1 MAQGSASGGV
11 GGGAR
16 NLGAPPIE
24 VEGKDQRKVALGAS
38 KDAMALFGEDE
49 Y

>member
-1 MAQGSASGGV
+1 MRGLV
-11 GGGAR
+11 GAR
-16 NLGAPPIE
+16 GLDAPPIE
-24 VEGKDQRKVALGAS
+24 VESKVQRQVALGAS